1 MRVRSFLFIFLS
13 IFTIILVQRV
23 SLAFNY
29 SYRISIDNTKNPNT
43 LTNYP
48 VRIVVD
54 TYTLISQGKMR
65 SDCGDI
71 RFSTSSNDW
80 NVATGLPYWIESGCN
95 TLNTVIWV
103 KVPSIPASSTTTIY
117 MYFGDPS
124 VTSISNGDET
134 FSFFDDFTSSTLNT
148 SKWNISGNH
157 SLYYGQI
164 HLRPNSTLTS
174 NLTFSSS
181 NILEFYTYVISY
193 SGTSAY
199 LGYFNSS
206 SYYAYLYFYG
216 YDCNFTVA
224 AAGSEKK
231 VGLGYIGDWY
241 KWGIVQRSTSYW
253 YLYKDYSLNNT
264 ILISSSYQPYKI
276 HFNIS
281 NSGYIYLDW
290 VRVRPYSYP
299 EPSTSVN
306 YTIRY
311 NPAFSFCNE
320 TGSSNLCAG
329 KPIGLFYTCK
339 NTTGC
344 NNSLGNPSTIPY
356 QSTYQCINSSY
367 NICYAYDV
375 DNQTVCRSYLLN
387 RCPSTYRDCGWNI
400 GGSPCLATP
409 PGVDGQYSAYGCN
422 LYCCGD
428 DPNEYRINTTIVNLT
443 PFQNFTYS
451 STTDLYGCCN
461 STYCPY
467 FGCACV

>member
-148 SKWNISGNH
+148 SKWSIPGSYSISGG
-157 SLYYGQI
+157 LI
-164 HLRPNSTLTS
+164 HLSAPSTLRS
-174 NLTFSSS
+174 IPTFSPS
-181 NILEFYTYVISY
+181 NILEFRGNLSPSSTTYTYRGYYYSSTYYSY
-193 SGTSAY
+193 LYTNGTSELAFKVGAGTSSGVVNLTYETDWNIWGIAY
-199 LGYFNSS
+199 NGSYWQLYRGRYLYKNIDGVGSGS
-206 SYYAYLYFYG
+206 TYYAYF
-216 YDCNFTVA
+216 
-224 AAGSEKK
+224 
-231 VGLGYIGDWY
+231 
-241 KWGIVQRSTSYW
+241 Q
-253 YLYKDYSLNNT
+253 
-264 ILISSSYQPYKI
+264 
-276 HFNIS
+276 IS

-299 EPSTSVN
+299 EPSTSVD
-306 YTIRY
+306 YTLIKR
-311 NPAFSFCNE
+311 P
-320 TGSSNLCAG
+320 
-329 KPIGLFYTCK
+329 LFYYSYSISI
-339 NTTGC
+339 
-344 NNSLGNPSTIPY
+344 NN
-356 QSTYQCINSSY
+356 
-367 NICYAYDV
+367 
-375 DNQTVCRSYLLN
+375 
-387 RCPSTYRDCGWNI
+387 
-400 GGSPCLATP
+400 
-409 PGVDGQYSAYGCN
+409 
-422 LYCCGD
+422 
-428 DPNEYRINTTIVNLT
+428 
-443 PFQNFTYS
+443 
-451 STTDLYGCCN
+451 
-461 STYCPY
+461 
-467 FGCACV
+467 